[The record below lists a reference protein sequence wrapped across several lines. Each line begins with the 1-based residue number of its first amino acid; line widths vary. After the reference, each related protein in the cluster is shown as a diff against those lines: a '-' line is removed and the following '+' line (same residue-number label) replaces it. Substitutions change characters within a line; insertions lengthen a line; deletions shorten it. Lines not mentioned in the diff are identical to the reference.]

1 MNYNIR
7 LMVICAFVLIA
18 NVASYAGMHDQ
29 TAIVIG
35 EHVITQTEY
44 LRKKSLYAKLNKVR
58 LTNAQD
64 RLAFEKDFRH
74 FLIDQEV
81 QLYTGR
87 RMDIVLETQD
97 YKQIMKGLLV
107 KYQVSDESSLREVI
121 AEQGIDYAA
130 FKAFVQDQY
139 LLQKIQ
145 GMVLRNQVQ
154 VGEGELDKKYQA
166 MLKANEQLYVEDI
179 FFNTEM
185 ASDAQKARLFAQS
198 KQVSTFWKKG
208 IYLHDTVPKK
218 SELLTFK
225 WQRLSQFPDEFQSVV
240 KDMKPSEVSE
250 PILTDNGYHVLKV
263 IKRKASPATE
273 SKATFGQRLHEQRVL
288 DAIPTWVEDLKRQV
302 YIQVQMGAQ

>member
-7 LMVICAFVLIA
+7 LMVVCVCVLIA
-18 NVASYAGMHDQ
+18 NVLLMRAYDQ

-64 RLAFEKDFRH
+64 RLAFENDFRQ
-74 FLIDQEV
+74 FLLDQEV

-87 RMDIVLETQD
+87 RMRYCARDSEQANHE
-97 YKQIMKGLLV
+97 GLLV

-145 GMVLRNQVQ
+145 GTVLRNQVQ

-198 KQVSTFWKKG
+198 KQVSTFWKK
-208 IYLHDTVPKK
+208 
-218 SELLTFK
+218 
-225 WQRLSQFPDEFQSVV
+225 
-240 KDMKPSEVSE
+240 
-250 PILTDNGYHVLKV
+250 
-263 IKRKASPATE
+263 
-273 SKATFGQRLHEQRVL
+273 
-288 DAIPTWVEDLKRQV
+288 DLF
-302 YIQVQMGAQ
+302 A

>member
-7 LMVICAFVLIA
+7 LMVICVSILVS
-18 NVASYAGMHDQ
+18 NVASYAGLHDQ

-35 EHVITQTEY
+35 EHVITQNEY
-44 LRKKSLYAKLNKVR
+44 LRKKTLYAKLNKVR

-64 RLAFEKDFRH
+64 RLAFEKDFRD
-74 FLIDQEV
+74 FLVSQEL

-87 RMDIVLETQD
+87 RMNIVLEPRD

-107 KYQVSDESSLREVI
+107 KHQVGDESSLREVI

-130 FKAFVQDQY
+130 FKTFVQDQY
-139 LLQKIQ
+139 LLQKIH
-145 GMVLRNQVQ
+145 GLVLRNQAQ
-154 VGEGELDKKYQA
+154 VGEGELDKKYHA

-185 ASDAQKARLFAQS
+185 TSDAQKARLFAQS
-198 KQVSTFWKKG
+198 KQVSAFWKKG
-208 IYLHDTVPKK
+208 IYMHDTVPKK

-240 KDMKPSEVSE
+240 KDMKPSEVSD

-263 IKRKASPATE
+263 IKRKALPNTE
-273 SKATFGQRLHEQRVL
+273 SKAAFAQRLHEQRVL
-288 DAIPTWVEDLKRQV
+288 DAIPAWVEELKQQV
-302 YIQVQMGAQ
+302 YIQVQLGAQ